1 MGFRHGERRLRRPAV
16 TVSVTTVCLATAMA
30 ATMLTGQAVART
42 AAPQAEFGTVKSTT
56 HDITLITGDRVHVTV
71 SADRRSTATVTPA
84 PRAKGVLPAGFH
96 VQERDGQVYVYPG
109 DMLDL
114 IPERLD
120 PELFNVTALAEQ
132 GQADTTARSIP
143 LILTYREHATKA
155 AIPQVEQVRA
165 LESLNGAGVSL
176 AKDQAAQFGGAL
188 SRLAA
193 APRTKAASPLDGV
206 AKIWLDRKV
215 ESVLDRSVPQ
225 INAPA
230 AWQAGFDGAGTTVAI
245 LDSGIDTS
253 HPDLA
258 GRVTAERDFS
268 DEGST
273 KDLNGHGTHV
283 AATVGGAGE
292 RKGVA
297 PGARIVNGR
306 VLNADGI
313 GLSSWAIDGMEW
325 AAGEAGADIVNLS
338 LGSSQPGGPL
348 TDAIGALTERHGT
361 LFVVAAGNYGC
372 AACIGSP
379 GDSPAALT
387 VGAVDSEDR
396 MAEFS
401 NYGPV
406 GLDRL
411 IKPDVTAPGVGI
423 VAARAHGTALGEPV
437 DDSYTRMSGTSMAA
451 PHVAGAA
458 ALLRQ
463 ARPGIKAAELKSL
476 LMGTAK
482 PTADVPPDRQGAGRV
497 DVAAALAGPVVASS
511 GSLGF
516 GLMVTTDGEPV
527 TRKVTYRNPGSAQA
541 VLDLTAGGAFTVTPA
556 ELSLPP
562 GGEAQ
567 VTVTLDPAKVTAG
580 PQRAELVATSRAGG
594 TLRVLLT
601 GNAEPKRVRLRM
613 TPIARDGRATRAV
626 TNVVNLADGGLDGKA
641 MPHDPVQ
648 HCPGDQAGE
657 CLLVLPGTYSV
668 LGRVETMH
676 PSKDPYNSD
685 RGSVL
690 HGSLVGDPEVEVTGD
705 TEIVLDA
712 RKATEV
718 LITTPDH
725 RTHRNPGAAS
735 KLSWH
740 RSPEKGP
747 DSADFYLS
755 LGGNLE
761 ERIFIQ
767 PTERVTKGEFGVASR
782 WRLEAP
788 EITMKTQGIELR
800 PEYYDPVWF
809 SDDSSQYP
817 RLDGTSTLL
826 AADARRA
833 EAKDLAGVNLRGR
846 LALIRR
852 DPRVT
857 VAAQANAAAAA
868 GAKMVA
874 VYSDTPG
881 IDGVFPG
888 TGEKLSVPTVRLT
901 YEEGRQLLDRMSR
914 RPVTITAT
922 GVVASPYVYDLYPR
936 EEGRVPR
943 NLEYLARAG
952 SMARV
957 DTTFRTQQTGNTV
970 IAETRTGRQ
979 SWEDAAY
986 DAQHPVRRTPLTRA
1000 EYITADPGV
1009 EWSAAVI
1016 TPEPYYNAQW
1026 QPPEISRTLL
1036 AETDNRS
1043 YRPGE
1048 RTTRDWLKQPI
1059 LPGVPPNDPIRRQ
1072 GDLISVNLQGFADA
1086 HGNMGPAWTEPF
1098 ENGTKTD
1105 FRLYQGD
1112 TLLAGTTQ
1120 AAVGTI
1126 AIPEVAA
1133 TYRMEYDL
1141 EMRAPWARL
1150 STRTRSV
1157 WTFGSQRPGGAATT
1171 VLPLLFADYDIPS
1184 DLRNRSD
1191 SGKLGLRVYHQ
1202 KGAATSAIKDVSLEV
1217 SYDDGATWRAAERL
1231 RAKGGNAYEATLG
1244 RGTGDHVS
1252 LRVKAADHRGG
1263 TLTQEVIRAYA
1274 RR

>member
-1 MGFRHGERRLRRPAV
+1 MGFRHEERHWRRPAV
-16 TVSVTTVCLATAMA
+16 TVSVTTVCLATAVA
-30 ATMLTGQAVART
+30 STMLTGQAVART
-42 AAPQAEFGTVKSTT
+42 AAPPAAFGTAKSST
-56 HDITLITGDRVHVTV
+56 HDITLITGDQVHVTV
-71 SADRRSTATVTPA
+71 AADDRSTATVTPA

-96 VQERDGQVYVYPG
+96 IQQRGGQVYVYPG

-132 GQADTTARSIP
+132 GQADTAASSIP
-143 LILTYREHATKA
+143 LILTYREQATKA
-155 AIPQVEQVRA
+155 AIPQVKQVRS

-188 SRLAA
+188 SQLATA
-193 APRTKAASPLDGV
+193 RRTKAASPLDGV

-215 ESVLDRSVPQ
+215 EQVLDRSVPQ

-230 AWQAGFDGAGTTVAI
+230 AWSAGFDGAGTTVAV

-253 HPDLA
+253 HPDLT
-258 GRVTAERDFS
+258 GRVAAERDFTGAGS
-268 DEGST
+268 AVDE
-273 KDLNGHGTHV
+273 NGHGTHV
-283 AATVGGAGE
+283 AATVGGIGKY
-292 RKGVA
+292 KGVA
-297 PGARIVNGR
+297 PGAEIISGR
-306 VLNADGI
+306 VMNADGI
-313 GLSSWAIDGMEW
+313 GFASWAIDGMEW
-325 AAGEAGADIVNLS
+325 AAGEAGADIVNMSLS
-338 LGSSQPGGPL
+338 TSKPGGPL
-348 TDAIGALTERHGT
+348 TDAVGALTERHGT
-361 LFVVAAGNYGC
+361 L
-372 AACIGSP
+372 ACIGSP

-387 VGAVDSEDR
+387 VGAVDAEDR

-401 NYGPV
+401 SYGPV
-406 GLDRL
+406 GIGREV
-411 IKPDVTAPGVGI
+411 KPDVTAPGVGI
-423 VAARAHGTALGEPV
+423 VAARARGTELGEPV
-437 DDSYTRMSGTSMAA
+437 GDTHARLSGTSMAA

-463 ARPGIKAAELKSL
+463 ARPGIKAVELKSL

-482 PTADVPPDRQGAGRV
+482 QKADVPADQQGSGRV

-511 GSLGF
+511 GSVNF
-516 GLMVTTDGEPV
+516 GLVVTPEGESV
-527 TRKVTYRNPGSAQA
+527 TRTVTYRNPGAAPA
-541 VLDLTAGGAFTVTPA
+541 VLDLAVGGAFTVVPA
-556 ELSLPP
+556 ELSLPA

-567 VTVTLDPAKVTAG
+567 VTVTLDPAKATTG
-580 PQRAELVATSRAGG
+580 PQRAELVATSPAGG

-601 GNAEPKRVRLRM
+601 GNAEPKRLRLKM
-613 TPIARDGRATRAV
+613 TPIARDGRATRAMA
-626 TNVVNLADGGLDGKA
+626 NVVNLADGGVDGRSL
-641 MPHDPVQ
+641 PYDPVQ
-648 HCPGDQAGE
+648 YCPDDQRGQ

-676 PSKDPYNSD
+676 PSKDPYD
-685 RGSVL
+685 TMRGSVL
-690 HGSLVGDPEVEVTGD
+690 YGSLVGDPQVEVTGD

-718 LITTPDH
+718 LVTTPDH

-747 DSADFYLS
+747 DSVDFYLS
-755 LGGNLE
+755 GGNLE
-761 ERIFIQ
+761 ERLFIQ

-788 EITMKTQGIELR
+788 EITMKTLGIDLR
-800 PEYYDPVWF
+800 PVYYDPVWF
-809 SDDSSQYP
+809 SDDSTQYP
-817 RLDGTSTLL
+817 RLDGTSILL
-826 AADARRA
+826 AADAGRA
-833 EAKDLAGVNLRGR
+833 GAKDLTGVNLRGR

-852 DPRVT
+852 DPQVT

-881 IDGVFPG
+881 IDGAFPG
-888 TGEKLSVPTVRLT
+888 SGVKLAVPTVRLT
-901 YEEGRQLLDRMSR
+901 HEEGRRLLDRMRR
-914 RPVTITAT
+914 RPVIIAAT
-922 GVVASPYVYDLYPR
+922 GVMATPYVYDFYPR
-936 EEGRVPR
+936 EEGQVPGK
-943 NLEYLARAG
+943 LEYVARAR

-986 DAQHPVRRTPLTRA
+986 DFWRPVRRTPFTRTD
-1000 EYITADPGV
+1000 YITADPGV
-1009 EWSAAVI
+1009 KWSTMVI
-1016 TPEPYYNAQW
+1016 TPEPYHNYNW
-1026 QPPEISRTLL
+1026 QPPKISRTVLV
-1036 AETDNRS
+1036 ETDERS

-1048 RTTRDWLKQPI
+1048 RTTIDWLKQPI
-1059 LPGVPPNDPIRRQ
+1059 LPGVPPYDPMRRQ
-1072 GDLISVNLQGFADA
+1072 GNLISVNLQGFADA
-1086 HGNMGPAWTEPF
+1086 HGNMGPVESEPF
-1098 ENGTKTD
+1098 EGGTKTD
-1105 FRLYQGD
+1105 FRVYQGD
-1112 TLLAGTTQ
+1112 TLLAGTTGQ
-1120 AAVGTI
+1120 PVGTI
-1126 AIPEVAA
+1126 ALPEAA
-1133 TYRMEYDL
+1133 AAYRMEYDL
-1141 EMRAPWARL
+1141 ELHAPWARL

-1157 WTFGSQRPGGAATT
+1157 WTFGSQHPGGDATT

-1184 DLRNRSD
+1184 DLRNRSG

-1217 SYDDGATWRAAERL
+1217 SYDDGATWRGVDRL
-1231 RAKGGNAYEATLG
+1231 RPKGGNAYEATLG
-1244 RGTGDHVS
+1244 HGTGDHVS
-1252 LRVKAADHRGG
+1252 LRLKAADGKGG

>member
-16 TVSVTTVCLATAMA
+16 TVSVTTVCLATAVA
-30 ATMLTGQAVART
+30 STMLTGQAVART
-42 AAPQAEFGTVKSTT
+42 AVPQAEFGTAKSST

-71 SADRRSTATVTPA
+71 APDDRSTATVTPA
-84 PRAKGVLPAGFH
+84 PRAKGVLPTGFH
-96 VQERDGQVYVYPG
+96 IQERGGQVYVYPG

-132 GQADTTARSIP
+132 GQADTAARSIP
-143 LILTYREHATKA
+143 LILTYREQATKA

-176 AKDQAAQFGGAL
+176 AKDQAARFGGAL
-188 SRLAA
+188 AQLAA
-193 APRTKAASPLDGV
+193 APRAQAASPLDGV

-215 ESVLDRSVPQ
+215 EPVLDRSVPQ

-230 AWQAGFDGAGTTVAI
+230 AWSAGFDGAGTTVAI
-245 LDSGIDTS
+245 LDSGIDTG
-253 HPDLA
+253 HPDLT
-258 GRVTAERDFS
+258 GRVAAERDFS
-268 DEGST
+268 GEGSAT
-273 KDLNGHGTHV
+273 DLNGHGTHV

-292 RKGVA
+292 HKGVA

-306 VLNADGI
+306 VLNADGV
-313 GLSSWAIDGMEW
+313 GFSSWVIDGMEW
-325 AAGEAGADIVNLS
+325 AAGEAGAEIVNMS
-338 LGSSQPGGPL
+338 LGSPEPGGPL

-372 AACIGSP
+372 AVCVGSP

-387 VGAVDSEDR
+387 VGAVDAEDR

-401 NYGPV
+401 SYGPV

-423 VAARAHGTALGEPV
+423 VAARARGTELGEPV
-437 DDSYTRMSGTSMAA
+437 GDAHTRMSGTSMAA

-463 ARPGIKAAELKSL
+463 ARPGIKATELKSL

-482 PTADVPPDRQGAGRV
+482 PTADVTPDRQGTGRV
-497 DVAAALAGPVVASS
+497 DVAAALAGLVVASS

-516 GLMVTTDGEPV
+516 GVVVMPDGEPV
-527 TRKVTYRNPGSAQA
+527 TRTVTYRNPGPAQA
-541 VLDLTAGGAFTVTPA
+541 VLDLAAGGAFTVTPA

-567 VTVTLDPAKVTAG
+567 VTVTLDPAEVAAG

-594 TLRVLLT
+594 TLRTLLA
-601 GNAEPKRVRLRM
+601 GNAEPERLELRM
-613 TPIARDGRATRAV
+613 SSIARDGRATRTVA
-626 TNVVNLADGGLDGKA
+626 NVVNLADGGLDGKA
-641 MPHDPVQ
+641 MPHDPIPY
-648 HCPGDQAGE
+648 CPGDRTGE

-676 PSKDPYNSD
+676 PSKDPYDNN

-718 LITTPDH
+718 LVTTPDH

-740 RSPEKGP
+740 RSPVQGP
-747 DSADFYLS
+747 DSVDFYLG
-755 LGGNLE
+755 GGNLE

-788 EITMKTQGIELR
+788 EITMKTPGIDLR
-800 PEYYDPVWF
+800 PEYYDSVWF
-809 SDDSSQYP
+809 SDDSTQYP
-817 RLDGTSTLL
+817 RLDGTSILL

-833 EAKDLAGVNLRGR
+833 GAEDLAGMNLRGR

-852 DPRVT
+852 DPQVT

-881 IDGVFPG
+881 MDGAFPG
-888 TGEKLSVPTVRLT
+888 SGEKLAVPTVRLT
-901 YEEGRQLLDRMSR
+901 HEEGRRLLDRMR
-914 RPVTITAT
+914 RLPVTIVAT
-922 GVVASPYVYDLYPR
+922 GVVASPYAYDFYPR
-936 EEGRVPR
+936 EEGRVPGK
-943 NLEYLARAG
+943 LEYVARAR

-957 DTTFRTQQTGNTV
+957 DMTFRTQQAGNTV

-986 DAQHPVRRTPLTRA
+986 DFWRPVRRTPFTRA
-1000 EYITADPGV
+1000 DYITADPGV
-1009 EWSAAVI
+1009 TWSAMVI
-1016 TPEPYYNAQW
+1016 TPEPYQNVHW

-1036 AETDNRS
+1036 VETDERS
-1043 YRPGE
+1043 YRPGS
-1048 RTTRDWLKQPI
+1048 RTALDWLKQPI
-1059 LPGVPPNDPIRRQ
+1059 LPGLPPYDPVRRQ
-1072 GDLISVNLQGFADA
+1072 GDRISVNLQGFADA
-1086 HGNMGPAWTEPF
+1086 HGNMGPAWSEPF
-1098 ENGTKTD
+1098 EGGTKTG

-1112 TLLAGTTQ
+1112 TLLAETTRE
-1120 AAVGTI
+1120 AVGTI
-1126 AIPEVAA
+1126 ALPEAAA

-1141 EMRAPWARL
+1141 ALHAPWARL
-1150 STRTRSV
+1150 STRTRTV
-1157 WTFGSQRPGGAATT
+1157 WTFGSQRPGGAVTTT
-1171 VLPLLFADYDIPS
+1171 VPLLIADYDIPS
-1184 DLRNRSD
+1184 DLRNRST
-1191 SGKLGLRVYHQ
+1191 SGKLGLRLRHQ
-1202 KGAATSAIKDVSLEV
+1202 KGSATSAIKDVSVEV

-1231 RAKGGNAYEATLG
+1231 RAKGGDAYEATLG

-1252 LRVKAADHRGG
+1252 LRVKAADGKGG
-1263 TLTQEVIRAYA
+1263 TLTQEVIRAFA